1 MTNETMDSIKTG
13 AHVPMSWLGHVRA
26 TLVLGLPL
34 VGAQLAQMLINTTDV
49 VMLGWYGTEEL
60 AAGVLATQVFFVIFM
75 FGGGFAHAVVP
86 IASQADGRG
95 DARQVRRSV
104 RMGLW
109 IVTFYSALVMPLL
122 WTIEPILV
130 LLGQEP
136 KIARMTGQYMHIT
149 QWGMFPALW
158 ALALRSFFSAVS
170 RTQIILWATIAG
182 TLSNAFLNYV
192 FIFGN
197 LGASEMG
204 LEGAAIA
211 SLISSTAI
219 FLVMLVSILV
229 RPMFSDYTLFQRF
242 WRPDWP
248 DFFEIVRLGFPI
260 ALTIIAEVGLFV
272 AASIMMGWIGVV
284 PLAAHGIAMQIIS
297 LSFMI
302 PLGLSTAVTVRVG
315 QTYARADGEGM
326 RRAAIASLGIAAAIA
341 LSAAV
346 LFWTIPETLVGL
358 FLDRDNPNAK
368 LVLETAVPLLLVGA
382 AFQFF
387 DGMQV
392 TGVGLLRGLK
402 DTRTPMIMAVV
413 SYWCLGLPTGYLL
426 GIVAGWNGPGVWM
439 GLAIGLAGA
448 AILLNGRY
456 YVLAKRLAFT

>member
-1 MTNETMDSIKTG
+1 MTSETTDSIKTG
-13 AHVPMSWLGHVRA
+13 AHVPMTWLGHVRA

-60 AAGVLATQVFFVIFM
+60 AAGVLATQVFFVTFM

-109 IVTFYSALVMPLL
+109 IVTIYGVLVMPLL
-122 WTIEPILV
+122 WNIEPILV

-136 KIARMTGQYMHIT
+136 KIAHMTGEYMHIA
-149 QWGMFPALW
+149 QWAMFSTLGM
-158 ALALRSFFSAVS
+158 LALRAFFSAVS

-197 LGASEMG
+197 FGAPEMG
-204 LEGAAIA
+204 LKGAAVA
-211 SLISSTAI
+211 SLISSIVI
-219 FLVMLVSILV
+219 FAVMLVWVLI
-229 RPMFSDYTLFQRF
+229 RPVFADYTLFQRF

-260 ALTIIAEVGLFV
+260 AFTIIAEVGLFV

-284 PLAAHGIAMQIIS
+284 ALAAHGIAMQIIS

-302 PLGLSTAVTVRVG
+302 PLGLSSAVTVRIG
-315 QTYARADGEGM
+315 QSYARADGEGM
-326 RRAAIASLGIAAAIA
+326 RRAAIAALGIAAAIA
-341 LSAAV
+341 LTAAV

-358 FLDRDNPNAK
+358 FLDNDNPNAQ
-368 LVLETAVPLLLVGA
+368 LVLATAVPLLMVGA
-382 AFQFF
+382 AFQFV
-387 DGMQV
+387 DGIQV

-448 AILLNGRY
+448 AVMLNGRF
-456 YVLAKRLAFT
+456 YVIAKRLSFT